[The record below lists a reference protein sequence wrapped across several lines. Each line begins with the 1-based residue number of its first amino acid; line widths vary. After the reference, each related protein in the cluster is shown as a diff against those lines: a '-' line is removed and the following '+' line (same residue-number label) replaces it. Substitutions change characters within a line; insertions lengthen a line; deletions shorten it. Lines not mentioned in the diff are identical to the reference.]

1 MTVPAVRTAYED
13 PATRWAW
20 RRAASFRLGVVLLS
34 LASFVAWL
42 YAVVLTPVWTLWIWM
57 PVLFVL
63 IHIALQALV
72 LVLTVNRL
80 RRVLK
85 VYPWQSCP
93 GAASIAKN
101 GTTRFTLAD
110 PEAPDRRITLKWG
123 DWLGSGV
130 TFWVREV
137 KAGGVGEIWFAGDPR
152 FLGVV
157 AAPGP
162 RRLLSV
168 AQKEAVDDR
177 TAARRRGV
185 SPEARERAR
194 AAGARVG

>member
-1 MTVPAVRTAYED
+1 MTVPAVKTAYDD

-20 RRAASFRLGVVLLS
+20 RRTALFRLCVVLLS

-42 YAVVLTPVWTLWIWM
+42 YAVLLTPVWTLWILV

-63 IHIALQALV
+63 IHLALQTLV
-72 LVLTVNRL
+72 LVLTVHRL

-85 VYPWQSCP
+85 IYPWQSCP
-93 GAASIAKN
+93 EAASIAEN

-110 PEAPDRRITLKWG
+110 PEAPDRQVTLKWG
-123 DWLGSGV
+123 DWLGSGT
-130 TFWVREV
+130 TFWVRKV
-137 KAGGVGEIWFAGDPR
+137 QSGDVPEIWFAGDPR

-157 AAPGP
+157 AVPGP

-168 AQKEAVDDR
+168 TQKEAVDDR
-177 TAARRRGV
+177 MAARKRGV
-185 SPEARERAR
+185 SAEARERAK